1 MQAIFNIAQ
10 NTPSTESDQ
19 IDMSFN
25 NHGLPSW
32 GNLLTQHISVNFNAL
47 HMPQFFL
54 IFIVSWP
61 FYYLPCLFI
70 FALFLKQEQKQ
81 RLSIM

>member
-19 IDMSFN
+19 IDLSFN
-25 NHGLPSW
+25 NRGLPW
-32 GNLLTQHISVNFNAL
+32 GNLLTQHTAVNFNTL

-54 IFIVSWP
+54 FFIVSSP

-70 FALFLKQEQKQ
+70 FALFLKQEQEQ
-81 RLSIM
+81 RRSIM